1 MSSYMT
7 ENVGILIFFHIIA
20 LETYLLCF
28 MRHHYLCKKGLQFE
42 EFSINTGQLFSGDIL
57 VLVF

>member
-1 MSSYMT
+1 MY
-7 ENVGILIFFHIIA
+7 
-20 LETYLLCF
+20 Y
-28 MRHHYLCKKGLQFE
+28 KKGMQFE